1 MLRLAH
7 ATVREGF
14 MSIRTAV
21 IVGCATGFCT
31 LMAGSAMARTH
42 NPASSPDLLH
52 QRPAGALF
60 RAEGIRW
67 FSSGHCTRRG
77 NPHCTS
83 FEGLRAATFSGL
95 LALKQASHCHLTV
108 SGGTEAGHA
117 VGRYSHHA
125 GYKLDVLPNRC
136 LDHYIPR
143 HFERVPTRGDGATQY
158 HGHGPVT
165 FAREGSHWD
174 ITFGGVPD
182 SLPGRKGVKPPT
194 GPGDDKAGIGHGED
208 KPMTGRG
215 DDKALTGNG
224 DDTDLGG
231 GDDRAVTGADAD
243 KPDIPPGADKPGAPL
258 GADKPGTSH
267 GAAKPGTP
275 HGTDKPGT
283 PLGADKPG
291 TSHGA
296 AKPGTSHGAAKPGTS
311 HGTDRPR
318 ASLGTGEPGTSHGTD
333 KAETGRGDD
342 RPGSRRG
349 ALRPAGAP
357 RAAGTDRRHADVVSG
372 LIDPDDDD

>member
-1 MLRLAH
+1 
-7 ATVREGF
+7 

-42 NPASSPDLLH
+42 TPASSPDLLH
-52 QRPAGALF
+52 QRLAGALF

-95 LALKQASHCHLTV
+95 LALKQASRCHLTV

-143 HFERVPTRGDGATQY
+143 HFERVPTRGDGSTQY
-158 HGHGPVT
+158 RGPGPVT

-182 SLPGRKGVKPPT
+182 SLPEHKGVKPPA
-194 GPGDDKAGIGHGED
+194 GPGDDKPSIGRGED

-215 DDKALTGNG
+215 DDKPMTGGG
-224 DDTDLGG
+224 DDKALMGG
-231 GDDRAVTGADAD
+231 GGDPDISGDDDRAVTGT
-243 KPDIPPGADKPGAPL
+243 GADKPGTPPGVDKPGTSL
-258 GADKPGTSH
+258 GADKPGTPPGVDKPGTPH
-267 GAAKPGTP
+267 GAAKPGASP
-275 HGTDKPGT
+275 
-283 PLGADKPG
+283 
-291 TSHGA
+291 GA
-296 AKPGTSHGAAKPGTS
+296 AKPGTSHGADKPGMPHGADKPGTP
-311 HGTDRPR
+311 HG
-318 ASLGTGEPGTSHGTD
+318 AD

-342 RPGSRRG
+342 RHGPRRG
-349 ALRPAGAP
+349 ALRSAGVP
-357 RAAGTDRRHADVVSG
+357 RAAGTRTDRRHADVVSG